1 LVRTALV
8 TTLVALAAAGAL
20 AAPAS
25 SATPTERKLARQ
37 IKVMQRQVK
46 VLQGQVRTLRRGVRD
61 AQGLAAGAL
70 LFGACNAAATAD
82 AFQGTWETIDRNAAA
97 DTPATPDQY
106 PPQAPIAD
114 PLNSCQLLEVQR
126 QPNTVPPNTNVF
138 AGLLNLFRGAA
149 SFTGYRLY

>member
-1 LVRTALV
+1 MRTALV
-8 TTLVALAAAGAL
+8 TTLVALAAATVL

-46 VLQGQVRTLRRGVRD
+46 VLQGQVRRLRRDVAT
-61 AQGLAAGAL
+61 AQNIAAGAL
-70 LFGACNAAATAD
+70 AFSACSTVATAD

-97 DTPATPDQY
+97 DVPPTPDQY
-106 PPQAPIAD
+106 GPQTPIAD
-114 PLNSCQLLEVQR
+114 PVNSCQLLEIQR

-138 AGLLNLFRGAA
+138 AALLNLFR
-149 SFTGYRLY
+149 